1 MKRVYI
7 VITILVL
14 VMIVWVLFFVYFQDI
29 IEYIMG

>member
-14 VMIVWVLFFVYFQDI
+14 LMIAWVLFFVYFPDI
-29 IEYIMG
+29 IEYIIG

>member
-14 VMIVWVLFFVYFQDI
+14 VMIAWVLFFVYFQHI

>member
-14 VMIVWVLFFVYFQDI
+14 VMIAWVLFFVYFQDI